1 MPLTNGTLVLQLLS
15 FRLYFSI
22 GEESSKAALEK
33 AKKSAAYVKIVSPW
47 EQAMKGNEELLA
59 TMKSQM
65 AGPCS
70 QNELCKYK
78 CFNRCSCIL

>member
-15 FRLYFSI
+15 FRLFFSI
-22 GEESSKAALEK
+22 GEESSKASLEK
-33 AKKSAAYVKIVSPW
+33 AKKSAAYMNKVSPW

-59 TMKSQM
+59 TMKTQM
-65 AGPCS
+65 PGPSS